1 MEILGYKIKYIYT
14 YFAKI
19 WILKMGNSLIHVF
32 ETMQFIMEKETSMF
46 LDDSS
51 AFFKALRC

>member
-1 MEILGYKIKYIYT
+1 
-14 YFAKI
+14 
-19 WILKMGNSLIHVF
+19 MGNSLIHVF